1 MQKERKKMDPYKI
14 LGVSRDATDDE
25 IKKAYRA
32 LSRKYHPD
40 ANINN
45 PNKAQAEEMFKR
57 VQQAYEQ
64 IMKERQY
71 GGQAGSGYGGSG
83 YGNSSYGNS
92 SYGNNS
98 YGNNGYGNSGYS
110 NRGYGNYGG
119 FGGYGGYQQRQRND
133 NEPIEFQAAANY
145 INAGHY
151 QEALNVLNRMTERS
165 ARWYFF
171 SAIANSGLG
180 NQINALEYARK
191 AASMEP
197 GNTQYSELVR
207 RFESG
212 GRWYQEKSDGFG
224 WGSGTDMRSCCSQ
237 ICLCYC
243 CSNFCGMP
251 MCCFI

>member
-1 MQKERKKMDPYKI
+1 MQKERRKMDPYKI

-25 IKKAYRA
+25 IKKAYRS

-71 GGQAGSGYGGSG
+71 GGSASGSGYGSNSG
-83 YGNSSYGNS
+83 YGQ
-92 SYGNNS
+92 
-98 YGNNGYGNSGYS
+98 GYGNSGYS
-110 NRGYGNYGG
+110 GYQSRNANGYGNYGG
-119 FGGYGGYQQRQRND
+119 FGGFGGFGGYGNNQQRQRND
-133 NEPIEFQAAANY
+133 NDPIEFQAASNY

-151 QEALNVLNRMTERS
+151 QEALNVLNRMTDRG
-165 ARWYFF
+165 ARWYYL

-191 AASMEP
+191 AAAMEP
-197 GNTQYSELVR
+197 GNQQYSELVR

-212 GRWYQEKSDGFG
+212 GRWYQERSDSYG
-224 WGSGTDMRSCCSQ
+224 WGSGSDMRSCCSQ